1 MIEQTLSIIKPD
13 AIRKNLRSA
22 INQRFLDVGLEI
34 VAAKELHMTQKQAED
49 FYAVHKERPFFGEL
63 VEYMTSGPVVIQVLS
78 GPGAVEK
85 NRQVM
90 GATDPSQAE
99 PGTIRRDFGES
110 IGVNAVHGS
119 DSKENAVQEIRFFF
133 GDIV

>member
-63 VEYMTSGPVVIQVLS
+63 VEYMTSGPVVVQVLS

-85 NRQVM
+85 NRYVM

-110 IGVNAVHGS
+110 IGINAVHGS
-119 DSKENAVQEIRFFF
+119 DSKENAMQEIRFFF